1 MNSLLFNFF
10 KFICIPNRILNT
22 AKYRLIQL
30 KNKGSLLESIAA
42 VLL

>member
-1 MNSLLFNFF
+1 MNSLLFNYF
-10 KFICIPNRILNT
+10 KLICIPDGILNT
-22 AKYRLIQL
+22 AKYRLVKL